1 LSLVKKCRHPRA
13 DWNQCHCSWYA
24 DLRIAGQRVYRNLG
38 PDKQRARRAHDAL
51 LDDRDAGVVSPDAG
65 VPGLDAV
72 AKRWLRQQQ
81 GREKTL
87 VNYHIIVG
95 QLTEW
100 FGAEPVQRITQGS
113 ILDFEAELRGRGYAT
128 GTVRNIRRALLA
140 VLRFAHAE
148 GLREP
153 PPKLPFIKDTA
164 AGRVLHLTPEEAA
177 KVLGFA
183 QPAHR
188 FLYFTGLRAGEL
200 LGLHWS
206 DLDPAAATAR
216 IQRQL
221 TQGGVEAPPKS
232 KAAVRIVDLPQLALE
247 ALPERTDRRVWD
259 LGYHTLLRQWHAALD
274 EVKRPHCGLHVLRHS
289 NVALRLAADPPQDLM
304 YIAEQLGHSS
314 AGFTLRVY
322 GHLIRRPGRAAGL
335 DAAYRDLSRAA
346 APGTVPQ

>member
-1 LSLVKKCRHPRA
+1 MSLVKKCRHPRA
-13 DWNQCHCSWYA
+13 DWNQCHCAWYA

-38 PDKQRARRAHDAL
+38 PDKRAARRTHDRLEDDAAAGYIDP
-51 LDDRDAGVVSPDAG
+51 LDSRAFED
-65 VPGLDAV
+65 V
-72 AKRWLRQQQ
+72 ARRWLRQQQ
-81 GREKTL
+81 GREKTV
-87 VNYHIIVG
+87 VNYRILVEHA
-95 QLTEW
+95 TEW
-100 FGAEPVQRITQGS
+100 FGREPVQRITQGG
-113 ILDFEAELRGRGYAT
+113 ILDFEADLWERGYKA
-128 GTVRNIRRALLA
+128 GTIRNARRALLA

-148 GLREP
+148 GFREP
-153 PPKLPFIKDTA
+153 PPKLPFIKDPGG
-164 AGRVLHLTPEEAA
+164 GRVLHLTPEEAA
-177 KVLGFA
+177 EVLGFA

-232 KAAVRIVDLPQLALE
+232 KAAVRVVDLPQLALE
-247 ALPERTDRRVWD
+247 ALPKRTDRRVWD

-289 NVALRLAADPPQDLM
+289 NVALRLATEPPQDLM
-304 YIAEQLGHSS
+304 YVAEQLGHSS

-335 DAAYRDLSRAA
+335 DAAYHRLAAGA
-346 APGTVPQ
+346 APGTVPR